1 MFRKLL
7 GVNEKM
13 GAQWRLSPFTLLVI
27 CAALTTAQS
36 SDEEPH
42 DTREGDDVTLQC
54 RFSPERHLSESPA
67 YYWLRNTAAGQD
79 NVAIGNLSLG
89 SNYRISFV
97 PSEGRYDLLLSNVS
111 YDRDNGRFE
120 CRVKAGGSGRTLHAQ
135 IHMITVLTPPRA
147 PLLTPGA
154 QAFGLEDKELNLT
167 CSTSGGSPEPSV
179 KWYRDG
185 SSYPLEAIT
194 THAKSRDEATIA
206 TLRLM
211 PKKEDDGAIFRC
223 VVSNRALPQ
232 GQQLDSM
239 LKLSVNY
246 YPRVTVVPENELRV
260 GINATATLEC
270 HVDSKPTV
278 NSVTWYKDG
287 KFVSDVFVHTITG
300 ITKQDAGKYT
310 CSADNGLGRPGEKA
324 VVLDV
329 LFPPTVTVKS
339 KTYEAE
345 EGGNIEVICE
355 VLSNPKPST
364 VEWTKENEP
373 DFRQYGNILLLNRV
387 NADTA
392 GTYTCR
398 ATNVMSM
405 SDGKRQERSSSASV
419 VVLVRHKPGRA
430 IISPAEPKA
439 LEGTPLI
446 LTCSAEPPG
455 WPTPQYR
462 WFHNTD
468 SFGNPIVLGTSNQHK
483 IDSVQLKDEGS
494 YSCQASNELGHAEE
508 ASVMLEVLQPPRF
521 QAKLQTHMNKIAG
534 EENFAISCTAIAK
547 PRLDVIWLKDMKQI
561 DPDLNLYEIKNEVSE
576 GAKSVFTVQSTL
588 RFVGTARPKGDDLI
602 PADHGRYTCEFTNG
616 IQPIN
621 ATMHLR
627 IEHEP
632 ILVQTQDRVAF
643 DLAEVAKIS
652 CRVNSYPKPE
662 FQWFYGTSSAPL
674 QSTSEGHHQID
685 VSSDEN
691 ESYLTVLKIHG
702 VKSRDYGDYYCQV
715 KNTLG
720 MIRPKI
726 RLQPKSAPE
735 TPQKLVS
742 DDAGPSYVTLKWEAG
757 FNGGL
762 PSTKYFVRY
771 RRIPRKS
778 DGQAGDHC
786 SSKPSDFDWME
797 FDCGR
802 QNPCNVTQLT
812 SNNHYI
818 FLVKA
823 LNPKGQ
829 SNYSNEVTVTTK
841 VDTIAPPGQVTYDPS
856 SKQLV
861 FSVSGTCLSLVG
873 VAEGL
878 TNSWQVIDTVPIQLS
893 GGMSSVVEAA
903 LEPPAPARRGAALD
917 DLNPRVRL
925 KLCLRVNPEVC
936 SEYTEAEIG
945 QSYIKQTSGFLG
957 PAAMIPLVCVIV
969 IAIGLIVI
977 VVTWRCRKMT
987 DKNRESPSKDYEMNV
1002 MGSPMSPNQAP
1013 PPYYQSTGMENK
1025 ALEHSMDLA
1034 LEDSKN
1040 AVCPLGDYG
1049 YHGMPHVQCH
1059 SGQNMPNSEWS
1070 NNMYLENSYTNSNNG
1085 GSVNSHDSLWQLK
1098 MAAGNNGNMAHPI
1111 IDRQNNYAYDPMPGG
1126 YDTIQDYAPYPHL
1139 AHAQPAPADY
1149 NLRGSQ
1155 NPSRQDFCSD
1165 PYASVHKPKKRM
1177 DQHIESPYHEVS
1189 GLPEAFSDA
1198 GADDKPPHLSIN
1210 YDDSLESGYSTPNSR
1225 ARRVIREI
1233 IV

>member
-1 MFRKLL
+1 
-7 GVNEKM
+7 M
-13 GAQWRLSPFTLLVI
+13 GTDILLSPFVLLAF
-27 CAALTTAQS
+27 CAVLTTTLAN
-36 SDEEPH
+36 DEELH

-135 IHMITVLTPPRA
+135 IHTITVLTPPRG
-147 PLLTPGA
+147 PLLNPGS
-154 QAFGLEDKELNLT
+154 QAFALEDRELNLT
-167 CSTSGGSPEPSV
+167 CTTSGGSPEPSV
-179 KWYRDG
+179 KWYREG
-185 SSYPLEAIT
+185 SSYPLEAVI
-194 THAKSRDEATIA
+194 THARSRDEPTVA
-206 TLRLM
+206 TLPVSPR
-211 PKKEDDGAIFRC
+211 KEDDGAIFRC
-223 VVSNRALPQ
+223 VVYNRAMPK
-232 GQQLDSM
+232 GQQLDAT
-239 LKLSVNY
+239 LQLSVNY
-246 YPRVTVVPENELRV
+246 YPRVTVSPENELRV
-260 GINATATLEC
+260 GTNATASLEC
-270 HVDSKPTV
+270 SVDSKPTV
-278 NSVTWYKDG
+278 NTITWSKDG
-287 KFVSDVFVHTITG
+287 KPISESFIYTIRG
-300 ITKQDAGKYT
+300 VTKQDAGKYT
-310 CSADNGLGRPGEKA
+310 CTADNGLGRTGEKD
-324 VVLDV
+324 VYLDV

-345 EGGNIEVICE
+345 EGGNIEVVCE
-355 VLSNPKPST
+355 VMSNPKPSS

-373 DFRQYGNILLLNRV
+373 DFRQYGNVLLLTRV

-392 GTYTCR
+392 GTYSCR
-398 ATNVMSM
+398 ATNVMSL
-405 SDGKRQERSSSASV
+405 SDGKRLERSSSASV

-430 IISPAEPKA
+430 VISPSEPKA
-439 LEGTPLI
+439 LEGTSLT
-446 LTCSAEPPG
+446 LTCSADPPG

-468 SFGNPIVLGTSNQHK
+468 SFGNPIVLGTSHQHK

-508 ASVMLEVLQPPRF
+508 ASVTLEVLQPPRF

-547 PRLDVIWLKDMKQI
+547 PRLDVVWLKDMKEI

-576 GAKSVFTVQSTL
+576 GSKSVFTVQSTL
-588 RFVGTARPKGDDLI
+588 RFVGNARPKGDDLI
-602 PADHGRYTCEFTNG
+602 PADNGRYTCEFTNG

-621 ATMHLR
+621 ATMYLR

-662 FQWFYGTSSAPL
+662 FQWFYGASTVPL
-674 QSTSEGHHQID
+674 QSTSEGHYQIE
-685 VSSDEN
+685 VSSDDN
-691 ESYLTVLKIHG
+691 ESYLTVLRING
-702 VKSRDYGDYYCQV
+702 VKSRDYGDYHCQV

-726 RLQPKSAPE
+726 LLQPKSAPE
-735 TPQKLVS
+735 TPEKLTS
-742 DDAGPSYVTLKWEAG
+742 ESAGSSYVTLKWEAG

-762 PSTKYFVRY
+762 PNTKYFVRY
-771 RRIPRKS
+771 RRVPRQLE
-778 DGQAGDHC
+778 GQVGDHC
-786 SSKPSDFDWME
+786 SSKHSDFDWME
-797 FDCGR
+797 YDCGR

-812 SNNHYI
+812 PNNHYV

-829 SNYSNEVTVTTK
+829 SNYSNEVSVTTK
-841 VDTIAPPGQVTYDPS
+841 VDSIAPPGQVTYDPS
-856 SKQLV
+856 TKQLV
-861 FSVSGTCLSLVG
+861 FSVAGTCLSLVG

-878 TNSWQVIDTVPIQLS
+878 TTNWQVIDTVPIQPS
-893 GGMSSVVEAA
+893 SGMSWVIEAT
-903 LEPPAPARRGAALD
+903 LEPPRAGRRGAPALD
-917 DLNPRVRL
+917 ALNPRIRL
-925 KLCLRVNPEVC
+925 KLCLRVNPDVC

-945 QSYIKQTSGFLG
+945 QSYIKQTSAFLG
-957 PAAMIPLVCVIV
+957 PAGMIPLVCVIV

-977 VVTWRCRKMT
+977 VVTWRCRKLG
-987 DKNRESPSKDYEMNV
+987 DKNRESPRKDYEMNV
-1002 MGSPMSPNQAP
+1002 MNAAMSPNQAP

-1040 AVCPLGDYG
+1040 VYGGADYG
-1049 YHGMPHVQCH
+1049 YHGMPHVQGH
-1059 SGQNMPNSEWS
+1059 SGQNMTNTEWA
-1070 NNMYLENSYTNSNNG
+1070 NNLYLENSYTNSNHG

-1098 MAAGNNGNMAHPI
+1098 MAAGNNGGNMAHPI
-1111 IDRQNNYAYDPMPGG
+1111 IDRQSNYAYDPMPGG
-1126 YDTIQDYAPYPHL
+1126 YDTIQDYGPH
-1139 AHAQPAPADY
+1139 AA
-1149 NLRGSQ
+1149 RSQ

-1189 GLPEAFSDA
+1189 GLPEAFGEEA
-1198 GADDKPPHLSIN
+1198 GPDDKPPHLCIN